1 MIRGSWTDQSD
12 MMTKSDFISALKNPT
27 IENRLRLSD
36 FLLRSVQRLNSLDE
50 NQADYLKL
58 VQNVY
63 SARESFLSRRFPE
76 LELKE
81 GQDMTQA
88 IAEAVRIDENTS
100 LGLSRLAERIS
111 SNDEGTVSVWSIC
124 GIYKAVIKW

>member
-63 SARESFLSRRFPE
+63 SARESFLSRRLPE

>member
-1 MIRGSWTDQSD
+1 

-50 NQADYLKL
+50 NHADYLKL

-63 SARESFLSRRFPE
+63 SARESFLSRRLPE

-100 LGLSRLAERIS
+100 LGLSRLAEQIS
-111 SNDEGTVSVWSIC
+111 LNDEGTVSVWSIYS
-124 GIYKAVIKW
+124 I